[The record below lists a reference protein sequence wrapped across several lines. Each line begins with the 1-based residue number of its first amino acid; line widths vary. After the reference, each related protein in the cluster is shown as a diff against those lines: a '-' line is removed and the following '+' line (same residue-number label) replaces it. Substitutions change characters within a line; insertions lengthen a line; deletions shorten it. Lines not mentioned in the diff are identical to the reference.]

1 MRIKLTTNKE
11 LDSAFK
17 EKVPTD
23 KENIKIIA
31 FLEKSETITLFYPW
45 PESDKTPHILLLEE
59 RINLE
64 NFKRLYNFIKELK
77 DEDLLILSCY
87 DGLSV
92 SRILAETIIDSLP
105 THFDLTQWFELEKN
119 LPEFP
124 PANES
129 LRFKLYQLFWIANE
143 KL

>member
-119 LPEFP
+119 LQEFP